1 MKDILQTLFIFI
13 VLLCLS
19 ALFSASETALTG
31 ANRIRLKTQAEGG
44 DKKAKGALKLVE
56 SYDNTLS
63 ALLIGNN
70 IVNTLMASIATV
82 FCTKLFKGGSG
93 IGIATLVV
101 TVLIIVFGEVIPKS
115 FANTR
120 SEAVCKFTSF
130 PLSIFKTI
138 MTPVVFLLEKLKK
151 LVIPTNKNPDPS
163 VTEDELKVIID
174 EIGDEGIIEE
184 DQTELLQSALG
195 FADTTVDEILTPRV
209 DIFALPTDATHEE
222 IVNTFVEQRFSR
234 LPVFDKTI
242 DDIVGVV
249 NQKDYFSKV
258 IMGNIPS
265 LSEVT
270 QNCLYVP
277 PKKKINEL
285 MGELQRKRLHL
296 AVVTDPHG
304 GTLGIV
310 TLEDILEE
318 LVGEIWDEHDE
329 IT

>member
-1 MKDILQTLFIFI
+1 
-13 VLLCLS
+13 
-19 ALFSASETALTG
+19 
-31 ANRIRLKTQAEGG
+31 
-44 DKKAKGALKLVE
+44 
-56 SYDNTLS
+56 
-63 ALLIGNN
+63 
-70 IVNTLMASIATV
+70 
-82 FCTKLFKGGSG
+82 
-93 IGIATLVV
+93 LVV

-120 SEAVCKFTSF
+120 SESVCKFTSF

-258 IMGNIPS
+258 IMGNIPP

-329 IT
+329 ITYMVLPLGDGRFEINGELLVEELFETLDEPLKTDDFDAITVAGLALEQLGKIPTVGETFSFQNYNFTVSKVDDNRIVKLQIEKINTDTKTEDK